1 MGDEMNKVI
10 LISSDSYILLE
21 QELDKIVKNDN
32 KMLYNLNESSL
43 DDVLEEASYFS
54 LFDNLKVVIGMN
66 ANFFG
71 KTKIKEEDAK
81 KLLGYINNPNDNTY
95 LPPL

>member
-10 LISSDSYILLE
+10 LISSDSYVLLE
-21 QELDKIVKNDN
+21 QELDKIVKTDN

-54 LFDNLKVVIGMN
+54 LFVVLACPLSSN
-66 ANFFG
+66 NQLSPATRLRNKFYHV
-71 KTKIKEEDAK
+71 
-81 KLLGYINNPNDNTY
+81 LLFSFPSA
-95 LPPL
+95 LSPSSSSS